1 MSLHLYSHPLA
12 SFCHKVLIALDEHGT
27 AFEDHLVDLGNPD
40 SKADFLE
47 LWPVGKMPVLRDEAR
62 DRTVPETTVIIEYLE
77 RHYPGARRLLPVD
90 EDARLEVRL
99 WDRFF
104 DLYVQTPMQKI
115 VADHMRGEGEKDP
128 RGVAEARATLAI
140 AYGMIE
146 RQAALGAWI
155 CGEEFSLA
163 DCAAAP
169 ALFYAAIVAPFERE
183 HRHLAAYYDR
193 LMDRPSV
200 RRTHAQAR
208 PYFRFFPFQHL
219 IPARFLRDDA
229 P

>member
-12 SFCHKVLIALDEHGT
+12 SFCHKVLIALYEQGT
-27 AFEDHLVDLGNPD
+27 PFENHLVDLGDPD
-40 SKADFLE
+40 AKADFLE
-47 LWPVGKMPVLRDEAR
+47 LWPVGKMPVLRDQAR
-62 DRTVPETTVIIEYLE
+62 DRTVPETTVIVEYLQQ
-77 RHYPGARRLLPVD
+77 HYPGARPLLPAD
-90 EDARLEVRL
+90 EDARLHVRL

-115 VADHMRGEGEKDP
+115 VADRRRADDEKDP
-128 RGVAEARATLAI
+128 RGVAEARATLAT

-146 RQAALGAWI
+146 RQAGEHGWI
-155 CGEEFSLA
+155 CGEDFSLA

-169 ALFYAAIVAPFERE
+169 ALFYAGIVEPFARE
-183 HRHLAAYYDR
+183 HTRLAGYHDR

-200 RRTHAQAR
+200 RRTYSEAR
-208 PYFRFFPFQHL
+208 PYFHFFPFQHL
-219 IPARFLRDDA
+219 IPARFLKDDT